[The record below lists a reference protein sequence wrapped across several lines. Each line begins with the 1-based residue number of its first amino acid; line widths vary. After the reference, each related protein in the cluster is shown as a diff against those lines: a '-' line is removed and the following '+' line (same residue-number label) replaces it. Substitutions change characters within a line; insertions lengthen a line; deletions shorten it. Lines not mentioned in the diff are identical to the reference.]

1 MSLSNEFWNKEI
13 YDRLLETLESTNIS
27 CEEKNAVFDFDNTLI
42 LGDQGYN
49 LMYYLILNQ
58 KIHIDKDW
66 FWSIENWIEIP
77 NEYKQKIHTFCL
89 SFLDNTSEAS
99 PLLLL
104 DQFLVI
110 FEFLEKKN
118 LELAYRWTKIFYAGF
133 SKEELKMY
141 SKISFQE
148 ALKKDIKEIQL
159 PSGIQIQQ
167 GIRIRKAFYE
177 LIQSLFDFGWNVYIV
192 TASPEVAIQAL
203 GHYWNLPET
212 NIIGM
217 KLKTKDQILL
227 PEIEEPFTYNYGK
240 YLAFKTFVQ
249 KPIYIAVGD
258 SYPDIYLL
266 ENSKIPIFVNHS
278 NKETLLQIAKEKNF
292 YIQNVN

>member
-1 MSLSNEFWNKEI
+1 MSFSNEFWSTEI
-13 YDRLLETLESTNIS
+13 YNQLLQVLEDQNIKS
-27 CEEKNAVFDFDNTLI
+27 DERNAVFDFDNTLI

-49 LMYYLILNQ
+49 LMYYLILNL

-66 FWSIENWIEIP
+66 FWSSENWIDIP
-77 NEYKQKIHTFCL
+77 VTEKQKIYNFYF
-89 SFLDNTSEAS
+89 SFLKNSIRINPIE
-99 PLLLL
+99 LL
-104 DQFLVI
+104 DHFLVI

-133 SKEELKMY
+133 SIEELREY
-141 SKISFQE
+141 SKISFQD
-148 ALKKDIKEIQL
+148 ALTKELKVIQL
-159 PSGIQIQQ
+159 PSGIYVQQ
-167 GIRIRKAFYE
+167 GIRIRKIFYD
-177 LIQSLFDFGWNVYIV
+177 LIQTLLKSGWNVYIV

-203 GHYWNLPET
+203 ANYWYLPESH
-212 NIIGM
+212 IIGM
-217 KLKTKDQILL
+217 KLKVKNQILL

-240 YLAFKTFVQ
+240 YLAFKTFVN

-278 NKETLLQIAKEKNF
+278 NKQSLLEIAKEKKF
-292 YIQNVN
+292 FIQNII